1 MKLVLP
7 GNVKKVLELLSAN
20 GFEAFIVGGCVRD
33 AILGREPNDWDVTTN
48 ALPQAVK
55 RIFHHTVDT
64 GLQHGTVTVLLGG
77 GSFEVT
83 TYRIDGVYED
93 GRHPSS
99 VTFTPS
105 LSEDLRRRDF
115 TINAMAYNEEQGIVD
130 LFGGQEDL
138 RRGVIR
144 CVGDP
149 DERFDEDAL
158 RILRAVRFSAQLGF
172 SIDPKTRG
180 AVRRHAEE
188 LQKISVE
195 RIRVELMKLLVS
207 DHPGRLRDLYELGLT
222 AQFLPEFDVC
232 METPQNTPHHAYS
245 VGEHT
250 IRTVENIEADPILR
264 LTMLLHDFGKPDR
277 RLVDKNGKDHFPS
290 HPARSAE
297 MAEDILKR
305 LKFDNK
311 TIERVVNLVRWHDR
325 RPKHT
330 EKSVRRTLWR
340 IGPENF
346 EDYLKVRRADDSGKS
361 DYKKEEKAA
370 DILGTERIGR
380 RILEERDPMSV
391 RELAISGKELLELGA
406 KGKEIGAILD
416 GALQLVLKNPEANT
430 REYLLEYAAFEHK
443 MWQLDG
449 EIV

>member
-1 MKLVLP
+1 MDLSSPAPGDVFLQGQAHVGDLMGELFTHIAIVPGFIDDAGDVAALGGIAEDKAVIGGMLLQPLLGAGGLLPFGEIGIGLVDDVGGQTELVLA
-7 GNVKKVLELLSAN
+7 GA
-20 GFEAFIVGGCVRD
+20 GVG
-33 AILGREPNDWDVTTN
+33 
-48 ALPQAVK
+48 
-55 RIFHHTVDT
+55 
-64 GLQHGTVTVLLGG
+64 
-77 GSFEVT
+77 
-83 TYRIDGVYED
+83 
-93 GRHPSS
+93 
-99 VTFTPS
+99 
-105 LSEDLRRRDF
+105 
-115 TINAMAYNEEQGIVD
+115 D

-172 SIDPKTRG
+172 SIDPKTRS

>member
-1 MKLVLP
+1 MKLKLP
-7 GNVKKVLELLSAN
+7 DNVKKVLNLLTAN
-20 GFEAFIVGGCVRD
+20 GYEAFIVGGCVRD
-33 AILGREPNDWDVTTN
+33 AVLGRVPNDWDITTN
-48 ALPQAVK
+48 ALPQEVK

-64 GLQHGTVTVLLGG
+64 GLRHGTVTVLVGG

-83 TYRIDGVYED
+83 TYRIDGIYED

-99 VTFTPS
+99 VTFTPE

-115 TINAMAYNEEQGIVD
+115 TINAMAYNEEQGFVD
-130 LFGGQEDL
+130 LFGGREDI
-138 RRGVIR
+138 RQGVIR

-158 RILRAVRFSAQLGF
+158 RIMRAVRFSAQLGF
-172 SIDPKTRG
+172 AIEPKTRA
-180 AVRRHAEE
+180 AVQRHAKE
-188 LQKISVE
+188 LEKISVE
-195 RIRVELMKLLVS
+195 RIRTELMKLLVS
-207 DHPGRLRDLYELGLT
+207 DNPGRLRDLYELELT
-222 AQFLPEFDVC
+222 AQFLPEFDTC
-232 METPQNTPHHAYS
+232 MRTPQNTPHHAYS

-250 IRTVENIEADPILR
+250 VRTVENIEADPILR
-264 LTMLLHDFGKPDR
+264 LVMLLHDFGKPER
-277 RLVDKNGKDHFPS
+277 RVVDKNGKDHFPS
-290 HPARSAE
+290 HPSKSAE
-297 MAEDILKR
+297 MAAEILRR

-340 IGPENF
+340 IGRENF
-346 EDYLKVRRADDSGKS
+346 EDYLKVRRADDSAKS

-370 DILGTERIGR
+370 DIDGTERIGR
-380 RILEERDPMSV
+380 RLLEKDDPMSIK
-391 RELAISGKELLELGA
+391 ELAIGGKELLELGA
-406 KGKEIGAILD
+406 KGKEIGAILE
-416 GALQLVLKNPEANT
+416 GALQIVLKIPEANT

-443 MWQLDG
+443 MWLLDG